1 MCSSFKDNIW
11 DLDLADMQL
20 VSQYNK
26 VIKYLL

>member
-1 MCSSFKDNIW
+1 MCSSFKENIW